1 MDSVS
6 ETVSLIQAR
15 DQSLPCQVLY
25 LLPRLLTGTTR
36 LRMVETLASSLAVGS
51 LWARMTTRTNKV
63 ISPDLAIR
71 PAEVATKLYL
81 RAEESGT
88 ASEIRLVDFKTQ
100 SRLICMIIYLYRE
113 FYGWTFIQP
122 LAPTTLHT
130 LPGVRT
136 VSPGRPGE

>member
-81 RAEESGT
+81 REEESGT
-88 ASEIRLVDFKTQ
+88 ASEIRLVDFETK

-113 FYGWTFIQP
+113 FYG
-122 LAPTTLHT
+122 
-130 LPGVRT
+130 
-136 VSPGRPGE
+136 